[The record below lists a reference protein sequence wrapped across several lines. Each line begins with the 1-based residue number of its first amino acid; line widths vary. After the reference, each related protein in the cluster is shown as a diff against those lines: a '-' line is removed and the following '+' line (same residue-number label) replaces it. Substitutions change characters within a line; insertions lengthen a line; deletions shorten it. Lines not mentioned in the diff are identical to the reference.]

1 MSTQNCS
8 SLFLGISFA
17 GWLIAPPTGWL
28 IAPPTGGDAWIR

>member
-17 GWLIAPPTGWL
+17 GWLIAPPTG
-28 IAPPTGGDAWIR
+28 GDAWIR